1 MLAHVAFVR
10 NAWSAMARK
19 STTATVNRYDVPGL
33 TRGLDLLESLSEDR
47 MPATVADLTRRL
59 ALPRSSVFRLLRT
72 LEDKGYVQVDPTGKT
87 FVLGPRV
94 LRLGY
99 QFLASRDVVQAA
111 RSDVEALARATGIS
125 AHLVVRDGRDIVYV
139 LHALG
144 SSSFVS
150 NLGVGD
156 RLPAHATPTGQ
167 FLLSGLTHAELGK
180 LYRGTRLD
188 STSPQTPKTLAGL
201 MKIMAAGLATGYIV
215 SFGAVH
221 SGGMTIAAPVRAAGG
236 KIVAG
241 LDISGPDNAFDSKQI
256 HARYKDAVLAAAV
269 SISAQLGHVP

>member
-1 MLAHVAFVR
+1 MLPHVALGR
-10 NAWSAMARK
+10 IAWSAMVRK
-19 STTATVNRYDVPGL
+19 NTTGTDNRYDVPGL
-33 TRGLDLLESLSEDR
+33 NRGLDLLESLSEDR

-72 LEDKGYVQVDPTGKT
+72 LVDKGYVQMDPSGKT

-111 RSDVEALARATGIS
+111 RDDVEALARDTGIS

-144 SSSFVS
+144 SSTFVS

-167 FLLSGLTHAELGK
+167 FLLSGLTEAELAR
-180 LYRGTRLD
+180 LYRGARLD
-188 STSPQTPKTLAGL
+188 ATSPQTPKSLAAL
-201 MKIMAAGLATGYIV
+201 RKVRAAGLATGYIV

-221 SGGMTIAAPVRAAGG
+221 KGGMTIAAPVRAAGG
-236 KIVAG
+236 AIVAG
-241 LDISGPDNAFDSKQI
+241 LDISGPDDAFDSKQI
-256 HARYKDAVLAAAV
+256 HARYKDAVVATAAG
-269 SISAQLGHVP
+269 ISAQLGYVP